1 MTSLVSGSEQWR
13 RWKSEGVEGLVDRS
27 SRPQSCPHQTSA
39 VLEHQIAQLRRELV
53 RRPGWHILIYHEQRV
68 LRFEGE
74 TLKAVRGITV
84 PVGRQ
89 VLAVKASTE
98 MRLG

>member
-39 VLEHQIAQLRRELV
+39 VLEHQIAQLRRELKLSSARV
-53 RRPGWHILIYHEQRV
+53 GAVSALRRRRCTRCSFLIAEYRCYMDA
-68 LRFEGE
+68 
-74 TLKAVRGITV
+74 T
-84 PVGRQ
+84 PVY
-89 VLAVKASTE
+89 A
-98 MRLG
+98 